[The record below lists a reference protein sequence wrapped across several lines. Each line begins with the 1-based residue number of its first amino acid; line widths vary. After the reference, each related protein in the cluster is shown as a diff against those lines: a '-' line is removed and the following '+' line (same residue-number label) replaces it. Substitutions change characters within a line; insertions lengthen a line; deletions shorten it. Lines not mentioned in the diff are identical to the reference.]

1 MVKTENQNTFGTNS
15 ELNLSSGLAYEQPE
29 SPFSERPDTSTVET
43 PEPSSEVPHP
53 RRPDFPFRSQINHL
67 KILDTDAVC
76 MVGFHGGPQKR
87 AGLKL
92 ALWTWFS
99 ASIDMLVLVSI
110 SCFFTVL
117 FSFLMKT
124 SPGSVVSLFLKNH
137 NLGNIV
143 TILFL
148 ITVWAYLIF
157 MRAFMGASIGEWTCD
172 LRLGEPVQRFEVSYL
187 FKVILRTTV
196 IMATGII
203 ILPLLSVFLARDLA
217 GDIAGIKIYSLQ

>member
-1 MVKTENQNTFGTNS
+1 MTYEPS
-15 ELNLSSGLAYEQPE
+15 EISLPEKPASSMMEI
-29 SPFSERPDTSTVET
+29 
-43 PEPSSEVPHP
+43 PEPSSEAPSKQ
-53 RRPDFPFRSQINHL
+53 RRDFPFRSPVNHL
-67 KILDTDAVC
+67 NILDTDALGF
-76 MVGFHGGPQKR
+76 VGFHGGPQKR

-99 ASIDMLVLVSI
+99 ASIDMLVLVSV

-124 SPGSVVSLFLKNH
+124 SPGSVISLFLKNH
-137 NLGNIV
+137 NLGNTV
-143 TILFL
+143 GFLFL

-157 MRAFMGASIGEWTCD
+157 MRAFMGASVGEWTCD
-172 LRLGEPVQRFEVSYL
+172 LRLGEPIQRFEVSYL
-187 FKVILRTTV
+187 FKVILRTTI

-203 ILPLLSVFLARDLA
+203 VLPLLSVILARDLA

>member
-1 MVKTENQNTFGTNS
+1 MAVDKFNTQQPDPENS
-15 ELNLSSGLAYEQPE
+15 EPCVTNDFEYPVQKM
-29 SPFSERPDTSTVET
+29 
-43 PEPSSEVPHP
+43 PEPVVQVPTP
-53 RRPDFPFRSQINHL
+53 RQDFPFGSKINQL
-67 KILDTDAVC
+67 NILDGDSVNSI
-76 MVGFHGGPQKR
+76 GFQGGPQRR

-124 SPGSVVSLFLKNH
+124 SPGSVVSLFLKNQ

-143 TILFL
+143 GILFL

-172 LRLGEPVQRFEVSYL
+172 LRLGEPIQRFEVSYL
-187 FKVILRTTV
+187 FKVLFRTTL

-203 ILPLLSVFLARDLA
+203 VLPLLSVILARDLA